1 MIQRP
6 YERVAAPEDFR
17 AGSLIVGH
25 VLARLGFAPVD
36 ARLSSAGPDDT
47 GEQRRVRLDGVYLQR
62 ADLQGAHLQRANLQ
76 EAQGLSAG
84 KLADAKGVGRAIMT
98 PGQRRALGLAP
109 QPQDREAG
117 DEPDESDAAVP
128 D

>member
-1 MIQRP
+1 MIQRQ

-62 ADLQGAHLQRANLQ
+62 ADLQRANLQ